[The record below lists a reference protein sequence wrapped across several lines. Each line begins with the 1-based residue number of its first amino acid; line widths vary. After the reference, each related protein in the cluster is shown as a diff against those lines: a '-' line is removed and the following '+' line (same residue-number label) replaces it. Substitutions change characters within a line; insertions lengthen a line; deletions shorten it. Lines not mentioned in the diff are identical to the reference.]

1 MAEKSLQIFEIAA
14 DLAISGCKCIPQR
27 MQIARTKTSQFKHR
41 QKVYFATNCT
51 PELVLAQSPKDYEER
66 EIPFNR
72 TAVCSLP
79 IRFAVTSS
87 PGRSKSASSHQK
99 Y

>member
-51 PELVLAQSPKDYEER
+51 PELVLAQSPRITKNEK
-66 EIPFNR
+66 
-72 TAVCSLP
+72 SLSTGQQ
-79 IRFAVTSS
+79 FAAFQS
-87 PGRSKSASSHQK
+87 GLR
-99 Y
+99 